1 MENEEEQPLMD
12 DQPNGEMEGKKRY
25 RFPPLFADPKK
36 ISNSEYHNNTGILGK
51 NSGFAPSLFVILFNH
66 E

>member
-25 RFPPLFADPKK
+25 RFPPLFADPK
-36 ISNSEYHNNTGILGK
+36 NSEYHYNTGI
-51 NSGFAPSLFVILFNH
+51 
-66 E
+66 